1 MFNNLIKV
9 AFRNIWKK
17 KSFSLINIVGL
28 SVGIACFFLIIVNV
42 RHESSYDKFQK
53 NGDRIYRVALE
64 RIYPD
69 NVIFYAIIP
78 YSIGEAMTADFLK
91 LKG

>member
-1 MFNNLIKV
+1 MFKNLIKV

-17 KSFSLINIVGL
+17 KLFSLINIVGL
-28 SVGIACFFLIIVNV
+28 SVGIACFFLITINV

-53 NGDRIYRVALE
+53 NGDRIYRLALE

-69 NVIFYAIIP
+69 NIVFMP
-78 YSIGEAMTADFLK
+78 SFPTPSEMP
-91 LKG
+91 